1 MLKHSP
7 ISLSDLRAY
16 SRLAVDATLGVTDL
30 VENFHHNVSRLP
42 RVFGVPVEEPTGG
55 ITGFVY
61 RSIRGVTRKVGGG
74 VDSLLAAVTPKRELE
89 FSPDSR
95 EALRAALNG
104 VVGDYL
110 EASANPLRIEMNLR
124 HEGRALV
131 LDRASLAEALPQA
144 GRRIVVLAHGLCM
157 SERQWR
163 RHGHDHGAA
172 LERDAGF
179 TPIYLQYNSGLHI
192 SHNGREFA
200 RQLEAL
206 VSAWPVAVDELV
218 VVGYSMGGLI
228 ARSACHQAAS
238 LGHSWHK
245 HLRKII
251 FLGTPH
257 AGSPLERSGN
267 RLDALLG
274 ASPYTAALARLGKV
288 RSAGITDLRYA
299 SLSDLDWQ
307 GHDRFARAVRN
318 SEVVPLP
325 RGVRC
330 YAIAGTLAKKP
341 GGLRGAFVGDGLVP
355 LSSALGQHVDRR
367 RDLALPA
374 SRQWV
379 GYGLSH
385 LDLLD
390 NADVYAQIRAWIAE
404 PSRRRRAAK
413 SRD

>member
-1 MLKHSP
+1 MLKNSP
-7 ISLSDLRAY
+7 ISLTDLRAY

-30 VENFHHNVSRLP
+30 VENLHHNVSRLP
-42 RVFGVPVEEPTGG
+42 GVFGVPVEEPTAG
-55 ITGFVY
+55 ITGLVY

-74 VDSLLAAVTPKRELE
+74 VDSLLAAVTPKREHE

-104 VVGDYL
+104 VVGDHL
-110 EASANPLRIEMNLR
+110 EARANPLRIEMNLR
-124 HEGRALV
+124 HDGRALV
-131 LDRASLAEALPQA
+131 LDRESLVTVLPRA
-144 GRRIVVLAHGLCM
+144 RRRIVVLAHGLCM
-157 SERQWR
+157 SDRQWQ
-163 RHGHDHGAA
+163 RHGHNHGAA

-192 SHNGREFA
+192 SCNGREFA
-200 RQLEAL
+200 CQLEAL
-206 VSAWPVAVDELV
+206 MSAWPVDVDELV
-218 VVGYSMGGLI
+218 LVGYSMGGLI
-228 ARSACHQAAS
+228 ARSACHQAAA
-238 LGHSWHK
+238 LGHTWQK

-288 RSAGITDLRYA
+288 RSAGITDLRHA
-299 SLSDLDWQ
+299 NLSDEDWHGQ
-307 GHDRFARAVRN
+307 DRFARGVRS
-318 SEVVPLP
+318 SELVPLP

-341 GGLRGAFVGDGLVP
+341 GGRRGSIVGDGLVP
-355 LSSALGQHVDRR
+355 LSSALGHHADQSRH
-367 RDLALPA
+367 LSLPE

-379 GYGLSH
+379 GYGISH

-390 NADVYAQIRAWIAE
+390 NADVYAQLHAWVTE
-404 PSRRRRAAK
+404 PVR
-413 SRD
+413 